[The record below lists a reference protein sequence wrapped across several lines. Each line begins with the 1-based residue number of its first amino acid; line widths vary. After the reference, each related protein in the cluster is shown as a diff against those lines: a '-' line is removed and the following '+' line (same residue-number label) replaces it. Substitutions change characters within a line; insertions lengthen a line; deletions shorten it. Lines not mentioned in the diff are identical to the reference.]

1 MYVALINMMIT
12 NTKSKTVTIYE
23 KWFVKIQ
30 DAEIAKYNKRL
41 FSIWESNT
49 YNYFRKEV
57 DCDVQGECR
66 TYWLK
71 IEQVLPNLFEFLIN
85 S

>member
-41 FSIWESNT
+41 FSIWE
-49 YNYFRKEV
+49 
-57 DCDVQGECR
+57 
-66 TYWLK
+66 
-71 IEQVLPNLFEFLIN
+71 
-85 S
+85 